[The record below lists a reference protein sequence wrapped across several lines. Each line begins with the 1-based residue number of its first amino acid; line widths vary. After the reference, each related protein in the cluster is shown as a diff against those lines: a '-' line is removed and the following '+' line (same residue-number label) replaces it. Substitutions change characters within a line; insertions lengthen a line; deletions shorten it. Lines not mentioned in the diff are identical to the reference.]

1 MVIDFELFV
10 EEIDSVWDLLMF
22 ASLRLYCDVDILE
35 PLLDGNFWNL
45 WLLVLVLWVFRLL
58 VILELMFVVL

>member
-1 MVIDFELFV
+1 M
-10 EEIDSVWDLLMF
+10 MF

-35 PLLDGNFWNL
+35 ALLDGNFWNL

-58 VILELMFVVL
+58 VILGLMFVVL